1 MCYSS
6 NVFRLYSLR
15 QNKFLAFRG
24 GLMKK
29 TRSFTLLIFA
39 IILTGT
45 LAGGF
50 YGRKVQAT
58 PPGGEQVRATDIEN
72 SFSEALNI
80 VETNYVDDIKHENLT
95 KASIQNMLRTLD
107 PHSNFFDSKEFQ
119 ELQSEQHSQ
128 FFGIGVTINRR
139 NNRVFI
145 LSAIKGTPAEQA
157 GLRYGDAILKVNGKT
172 AIDWST
178 QEVLE
183 QVRGPKGE
191 TVEIEV
197 ERAGVPK
204 PLTFKI
210 VRDAVPLPSI
220 RNTYMIKPTVGYI
233 ALVGGF
239 NHTTEDELLQA
250 MESLKSQGMKSM
262 VLDLRNN
269 PGGLLTQA
277 IKVSNI
283 FLQKGQSIVSIKG
296 RDKSSESRSHDA
308 SNPSPEDIP
317 LVILIN
323 RSTASASEIV
333 AGAIQDHDRG
343 IIVGDSSFGKGL
355 VQTVFRLPYGSGLTL
370 TTAKY
375 YTPSGRLIQRDYSGL
390 SFYEYYTR
398 HFKKDGSKE
407 PVGEKHRT
415 DAGRD
420 VYSGGGIK
428 PDVEVKLSEF
438 TVVKTKLFNATF
450 AFARELTT
458 GLVAGQSQFKI
469 NRTVFGHKLTEDE
482 YLINEKVIAAFQSFI
497 ADKPDFKVSDAQLN
511 ENLDY
516 VKRRIREEVVTA
528 AYGAEVGTQVLLEGD
543 EQALKAISE
552 LPNAKQLAEARYK
565 K

>member
-1 MCYSS
+1 M
-6 NVFRLYSLR
+6 R
-15 QNKFLAFRG
+15 
-24 GLMKK
+24 K
-29 TRSFTLLIFA
+29 TKHFTLLIFA
-39 IILTGT
+39 IMLIGT

-50 YGRKVQAT
+50 YGHKVQAT
-58 PPGGEQVRATDIEN
+58 PSGEQTRASDIEG

-80 VETNYVDDIKHENLT
+80 IETNYVDEIKHENLT

-107 PHSNFFDSKEFQ
+107 PHSNYFDSKEFQ

-157 GLRYGDAILKVNGKT
+157 GLRYGDAILKVDSKP
-172 AIDWST
+172 AIEWST

-183 QVRGPKGE
+183 HVRGPKGE
-191 TVEIEV
+191 PVEIEV

-220 RNTYMIKPTVGYI
+220 RNAYMIRPDVGYV

-239 NHTTEDELLQA
+239 NHTTEDELLQS
-250 MESLKSQGMKSM
+250 MEGLKAQGMKSM
-262 VLDLRNN
+262 ILDLRNN

-277 IKVSNI
+277 IKVSNV
-283 FLQKGQSIVSIKG
+283 FLKKGQSVVSVKG
-296 RDKSSESRSHDA
+296 RDKTIESRSYDA
-308 SNPSPEDIP
+308 TNLSPEDVP

-333 AGAIQDHDRG
+333 AGAVQDHDRG

-398 HFKKDGSKE
+398 HFKKDGVKE

-415 DAGRD
+415 DSGRD

-438 TVVKTKLFNATF
+438 TPIKAKLFNATF

-458 GLVAGQSQFKI
+458 GLIPGQSQFKI
-469 NRTVFGHKLTEDE
+469 SRTTFGHRLKDDE
-482 YLINEKVIAAFQSFI
+482 FLVNDKVVAAFQAFT
-497 ADKPDFKVSDAQLN
+497 ADKPDFKVTDAQLN

-528 AYGAEVGTQVLLEGD
+528 AYGTEVGTQVLLEGD
-543 EQALKAISE
+543 EQTMKAIGE
-552 LPNAKQLAEARYK
+552 LPNAKQLADTRYK

>member
-1 MCYSS
+1 
-6 NVFRLYSLR
+6 
-15 QNKFLAFRG
+15 
-24 GLMKK
+24 MKK

>member
-1 MCYSS
+1 M
-6 NVFRLYSLR
+6 RTKR
-15 QNKFLAFRG
+15 
-24 GLMKK
+24 
-29 TRSFTLLIFA
+29 TFTVLIFA
-39 IILTGT
+39 IMLMGT

-50 YGRKVQAT
+50 YSHKVQAT
-58 PPGGEQVRATDIEN
+58 NPGSQVRTTDIE
-72 SFSEALNI
+72 SIFTEALNI
-80 VETNYVDDIKHENLT
+80 VETNYVDEIKHDNLT
-95 KASIQNMLRTLD
+95 KVAIQNMLRTLD
-107 PHSNFFDSKEFQ
+107 PHSNYFDSKEFQ
-119 ELQSEQHSQ
+119 ELQREQHSQ

-157 GLRYGDAILKVNGKT
+157 GLRYGDAILKVNDKSAT
-172 AIDWST
+172 EWST

-183 QVRGPKGE
+183 NVRGPKGE
-191 TVEIEV
+191 PVEIEV

-220 RNTYMIKPTVGYI
+220 RNAFMVKPGVGYI

-250 MESLKSQGMKSM
+250 MEGLKSEGMKSLI
-262 VLDLRNN
+262 LDVRNN

-283 FLQKGQSIVSIKG
+283 FLQKGQSIVSIRG
-296 RDKSSESRSHDA
+296 RDNRTESRSHDA
-308 SNPSPEDIP
+308 NNSAPEDIP

-343 IIVGDSSFGKGL
+343 IIVGESSFGKGL

-390 SFYEYYTR
+390 SFYEYYSN
-398 HFKKDGSKE
+398 HFKQDAKQ

-415 DAGRD
+415 DSGRD

-438 TVVKTKLFNATF
+438 TPAKAKLFNATF
-450 AFARELTT
+450 AFARELTA
-458 GLVAGQSQFKI
+458 GLIPGQAQFKVT
-469 NRTVFGHKLTEDE
+469 RTSFNHKLGADE
-482 YLINEKVIAAFQSFI
+482 FVVTDKVVAAFQTFLSS
-497 ADKPDFKVSDAQLN
+497 KERENLKVTETQFN

-516 VKRRIREEVVTA
+516 IKRRIREEVVTA
-528 AYGAEVGTQVLLEGD
+528 AYGTEVGNQVLLEGD
-543 EQALKAISE
+543 EQVLRAVDE
-552 LPNAKQLAEARYK
+552 LPNARQLAENAYSK
-565 K
+565 KQ

>member
-1 MCYSS
+1 
-6 NVFRLYSLR
+6 
-15 QNKFLAFRG
+15 
-24 GLMKK
+24 MKK
-29 TRSFTLLIFA
+29 TRSFTLLIFS
-39 IILTGT
+39 IILIGT

-58 PPGGEQVRATDIEN
+58 PPGGEQVRATDIES

-80 VETNYVDDIKHENLT
+80 VEANYVDDIKHENLT

-107 PHSNFFDSKEFQ
+107 PHSNYFDSKEFQ

-139 NNRVFI
+139 NDRVFI

-157 GLRYGDAILKVNGKT
+157 GLRYGDAILKVDGKQAT
-172 AIDWST
+172 EWST

-183 QVRGPKGE
+183 HVRGPKGE

-220 RNTYMIKPTVGYI
+220 RNTYMIKPGVGYV

-277 IKVSNI
+277 IKVSNV

-296 RDKSSESRSHDA
+296 RDKSSDSRDHEA

-317 LVILIN
+317 LVVLIN

-398 HFKKDGSKE
+398 HFKKDGVKE
-407 PVGEKHRT
+407 PLGEKHRT
-415 DAGRD
+415 DSGRD

-428 PDVEVKLSEF
+428 PDVEVKLSDF
-438 TVVKTKLFNATF
+438 TPIKTKLFNATF

-458 GLVAGQSQFKI
+458 GLVPGQAQFKI
-469 NRTVFGHKLTEDE
+469 NHTVFSHKLGEDE
-482 YLINEKVIAAFQSFI
+482 YIINDKVIAAFQTFT
-497 ADKPDFKVSDAQLN
+497 ANKPNFKVTDAQLN

-543 EQALKAISE
+543 EQALRAINE
-552 LPNAKQLAEARYK
+552 LPNAKQLAAARNK

>member
-1 MCYSS
+1 
-6 NVFRLYSLR
+6 
-15 QNKFLAFRG
+15 
-24 GLMKK
+24 MKK
-29 TRSFTLLIFA
+29 TRHFILLIFA
-39 IILTGT
+39 IILVGT

-58 PPGGEQVRATDIEN
+58 PGTEQVRATDIES
-72 SFSEALNI
+72 SFSEALSI
-80 VETNYVDDIKHENLT
+80 VEANYVDEIKHENLT
-95 KASIQNMLRTLD
+95 KASIQTMLRTLD
-107 PHSNFFDSKEFQ
+107 PHSNYFDSKEFQ

-157 GLRYGDAILKVNGKT
+157 GLRYGDAILKVDGKS

-178 QEVLE
+178 QEVLGH
-183 QVRGPKGE
+183 VRGPKGE
-191 TVEIEV
+191 PVEIEV

-220 RNTYMIKPTVGYI
+220 RNAYIIKPGVGYI

-277 IKVSNI
+277 IKVSNV
-283 FLQKGQSIVSIKG
+283 FLKKGQSVVSVKG
-296 RDKSSESRSHDA
+296 RDKAIESRA
-308 SNPSPEDIP
+308 YEATNSNPEDIP

-333 AGAIQDHDRG
+333 AGAVQDHDRG

-390 SFYEYYTR
+390 SLYEYYTR
-398 HFKKDGSKE
+398 HSKKDGVKE
-407 PVGEKHRT
+407 PKGEKHRT

-420 VYSGGGIK
+420 VYSGGGIS
-428 PDVEVKLSEF
+428 PDVEVKLSDF
-438 TVVKTKLFNATF
+438 TPVKAKLFNSTF

-458 GLVAGQSQFKI
+458 GLVPGQSQFKI
-469 NRTVFGHKLTEDE
+469 SKTAFGHRLTEDE
-482 YLINEKVIAAFQSFI
+482 FIITDKVVAAFQTFI
-497 ADKPDFKVSDAQLN
+497 ADKPDFKVTDAQIN
-511 ENLDY
+511 ENLEY
-516 VKRRIREEVVTA
+516 IKRRIREEVVTA
-528 AYGAEVGTQVLLEGD
+528 AYGTEVGTQVLLEGD
-543 EQALKAISE
+543 EQALRAISE
-552 LPNAKQLAEARYK
+552 LPNARQLAEARYK